1 MRLVPLWRVR
11 RILNV
16 RIRRQTV
23 KFVMLPNYPKGCLT
37 RTILCTA
44 LAVAVLLPAVPYAA
58 EAQTVTTILN
68 FPNTEQSPMAVIA
81 QGRDGDYYGETTG
94 TIYKVTA
101 SGALTQL
108 HTIAASEGQACNGLM
123 LGTDGNFYGTCFNG
137 GNNGNSTGTFFQVT
151 PAGTLTVLHYFD
163 GLFSGTTDGC
173 YPVGLP
179 VQGPDGNFYGT
190 ARGCGLDIG
199 GMAYKITPAGLFT
212 AIHAFAGGSDAQNP
226 TGTLIVG
233 SDGNLWG
240 TSYAGGTT
248 GSGTIFKMTTAGVV
262 TVVYQ
267 FSGCGAGT
275 NGCNPQAGLV
285 LGNDGFY
292 FGVAESGG
300 ANDQGAIFKVSP
312 AGVLTVLHSFNR
324 TVDNGAYPQL
334 PLTLGTD
341 GNFYGVA
348 TDCLGGGCS
357 AADIFKITSKGVFT
371 DLYNFPNAGGN
382 NNSLPFSPLLLAT
395 NGTFYSATEQ
405 DGSSTGSNT
414 GTFFSLVDGQTA
426 FALLQET
433 SGRVGSKIGILGQ
446 GFSASSVVKF
456 NGKPATIVAR
466 TGTTFLLAT
475 VPAGATDGFVTV
487 TTGTTTLTSSK
498 KFIVHNSWSSG
509 TAMPTARAGGAIG
522 VIGLKVY
529 VVSGET
535 SSAIVTNNEIYNV
548 ATNKWTTGAPIPTPR
563 YAVAS
568 AVVNGILYV
577 MGGIDNSTQTPI
589 DVVEAYN
596 PTTNT
601 WSTKSPMPTPD
612 DSMNAVVESGLI
624 YVVGGY
630 ASGARSA
637 IVQRYDPATDTWT
650 SEASLLVAKS
660 SSVLGLVGTTIISSG
675 GLENTNSPSGDTE
688 GYDAATNTW
697 GALTADPTPRNGGC
711 GAPVAG
717 QLYVTGGSDAGILG
731 NATTVTESYNLAKNA
746 WATLLPAPLAVIGA
760 LPAVSGNQLYCF
772 GGTDN
777 GSLFT
782 GKIYNN
788 VQIYQP

>member
-1 MRLVPLWRVR
+1 
-11 RILNV
+11 
-16 RIRRQTV
+16 
-23 KFVMLPNYPKGCLT
+23 
-37 RTILCTA
+37 
-44 LAVAVLLPAVPYAA
+44 
-58 EAQTVTTILN
+58 
-68 FPNTEQSPMAVIA
+68 
-81 QGRDGDYYGETTG
+81 
-94 TIYKVTA
+94 
-101 SGALTQL
+101 
-108 HTIAASEGQACNGLM
+108 
-123 LGTDGNFYGTCFNG
+123 
-137 GNNGNSTGTFFQVT
+137 
-151 PAGTLTVLHYFD
+151 
-163 GLFSGTTDGC
+163 
-173 YPVGLP
+173 
-179 VQGPDGNFYGT
+179 
-190 ARGCGLDIG
+190 
-199 GMAYKITPAGLFT
+199 
-212 AIHAFAGGSDAQNP
+212 
-226 TGTLIVG
+226 
-233 SDGNLWG
+233 
-240 TSYAGGTT
+240 
-248 GSGTIFKMTTAGVV
+248 
-262 TVVYQ
+262 
-267 FSGCGAGT
+267 
-275 NGCNPQAGLV
+275 
-285 LGNDGFY
+285 
-292 FGVAESGG
+292 
-300 ANDQGAIFKVSP
+300 
-312 AGVLTVLHSFNR
+312 
-324 TVDNGAYPQL
+324 
-334 PLTLGTD
+334 
-341 GNFYGVA
+341 
-348 TDCLGGGCS
+348 
-357 AADIFKITSKGVFT
+357 
-371 DLYNFPNAGGN
+371 
-382 NNSLPFSPLLLAT
+382 
-395 NGTFYSATEQ
+395 
-405 DGSSTGSNT
+405 
-414 GTFFSLVDGQTA
+414 
-426 FALLQET
+426 
-433 SGRVGSKIGILGQ
+433 
-446 GFSASSVVKF
+446 
-456 NGKPATIVAR
+456 
-466 TGTTFLLAT
+466 
-475 VPAGATDGFVTV
+475 
-487 TTGTTTLTSSK
+487 
-498 KFIVHNSWSSG
+498 
-509 TAMPTARAGGAIG
+509 
-522 VIGLKVY
+522 
-529 VVSGET
+529 
-535 SSAIVTNNEIYNV
+535 VTNNEIYNV